1 MLNRGPRKKK
11 DHQRQFPVDS
21 FHFFTTSWRKMP
33 APGPFFPSSRSIFV
47 ASTGRIY
54 LRWVYLRT
62 KWFLFGPRASC
73 ASHGGFVAAIAAAAA
88 APARLEKESE
98 TGQQEQ
104 RRATRWRRT
113 STCSS
118 SSWPLSTFPPTSM
131 TFVCV
136 RLCNCACMCV
146 RPT

>member
-1 MLNRGPRKKK
+1 MGSSKTISGRFVSL
-11 DHQRQFPVDS
+11 
-21 FHFFTTSWRKMP
+21 FHLFVEEGAS
-33 APGPFFPSSRSIFV
+33 PGSDLSPSSRSILV

-62 KWFLFGPRASC
+62 KWFLFGPPSELCESRRFC
-73 ASHGGFVAAIAAAAA
+73 CRHRR
-88 APARLEKESE
+88 RLKKESE

-118 SSWPLSTFPPTSM
+118 SSWPLSTFPPTPM
-131 TFVCV
+131 TFACV
-136 RLCNCACMCV
+136 RLCNCPCMCV